1 MTRKEAA
8 TIMTETF
15 PLAKEWWKSP
25 KHEKAYKQFVE
36 AKKVY
41 KEHLTVEKNLTKLA
55 KSVGL

>member
-15 PLAKEWWKSP
+15 PLAKEWWKSA
-25 KHEKAYKQFVE
+25 KHEQAHKRFLE

-41 KEHLTVEKNLTKLA
+41 KEHLKVEKNLIKMA